1 MKGQFN
7 FYIVGILLAI
17 FSLIVVIGVYN
28 QISNSADV
36 SDVNEKLCTSR
47 ISALSTEV
55 GEEGITEDLINV
67 LGVNPVDF
75 MKVCPTQVITID
87 PDNLNCD
94 QEVINI
100 NPYDSTKN
108 CVIDEIL
115 DLSKRCWEMNL
126 EGSIDGY
133 NWACYTSSIGKIS
146 KQDPNDI
153 IRSRLRSHFDCDS
166 EIANSNCRILEK
178 DSFVNAQ
185 ISSVYNTIISTNK
198 YANINLIKDCS
209 NINSN
214 YDGEVL
220 VTINPSGKIYD
231 SELYEKLYEEI
242 YSTNNY
248 NLIDDIINTS
258 KKDCNLNDLKSEIKE
273 NINSYRDLDSKM
285 DYQNNIIHQNYCL
298 SIIEDCPEEKRF
310 DLELTISRNFEEKIY
325 FDDIKKVADTKKYN
339 NYLTFSEFFRLSD
352 DEMENELVLLNDQPI
367 LPSSAFQISYCDGL
381 SPISA
386 GLVPMYM
393 CGNKKHIS
401 ISNEL
406 NNAGSRFGKENIEGS
421 CPIFNSISSIDK
433 VTFDSALSTA
443 LDSICSASLI

>member
-75 MKVCPTQVITID
+75 LKVCPTQVITID

-133 NWACYTSSIGKIS
+133 N
-146 KQDPNDI
+146 
-153 IRSRLRSHFDCDS
+153 
-166 EIANSNCRILEK
+166 
-178 DSFVNAQ
+178 
-185 ISSVYNTIISTNK
+185 
-198 YANINLIKDCS
+198 
-209 NINSN
+209 
-214 YDGEVL
+214 
-220 VTINPSGKIYD
+220 
-231 SELYEKLYEEI
+231 
-242 YSTNNY
+242 
-248 NLIDDIINTS
+248 
-258 KKDCNLNDLKSEIKE
+258 
-273 NINSYRDLDSKM
+273 
-285 DYQNNIIHQNYCL
+285 
-298 SIIEDCPEEKRF
+298 
-310 DLELTISRNFEEKIY
+310 
-325 FDDIKKVADTKKYN
+325 
-339 NYLTFSEFFRLSD
+339 
-352 DEMENELVLLNDQPI
+352 
-367 LPSSAFQISYCDGL
+367 
-381 SPISA
+381 
-386 GLVPMYM
+386 
-393 CGNKKHIS
+393 
-401 ISNEL
+401 
-406 NNAGSRFGKENIEGS
+406 
-421 CPIFNSISSIDK
+421 
-433 VTFDSALSTA
+433 
-443 LDSICSASLI
+443 